1 MHLLRILQKARVFL
15 NANWEEAKCANEATD
30 LRIKN
35 FIREA
40 RGGFEGFAA
49 RLVRVATGPFIREAA
64 FVGDAQ
70 SIAEVQRLC
79 SRPGFLINSNV
90 LKGGLGE
97 TAVHI
102 AAAAG
107 NLAMLEMLLGHGADP
122 NAEDHLRET
131 PLHYAAMTGKAGS
144 IRLLLKHGAEPQV
157 ESAFAETPL
166 CVAEQNPAAFLGIR
180 TEKAAELL
188 KVWAAAAQTQDSDA
202 AYEARDQKTNV
213 KPKEGGT

>member
-1 MHLLRILQKARVFL
+1 
-15 NANWEEAKCANEATD
+15 
-30 LRIKN
+30 
-35 FIREA
+35 
-40 RGGFEGFAA
+40 
-49 RLVRVATGPFIREAA
+49 
-64 FVGDAQ
+64 
-70 SIAEVQRLC
+70 
-79 SRPGFLINSNV
+79 LINSNV

-107 NLAMLEMLLGHGADP
+107 NLAMLEMLLGHRADP

-213 KPKEGGT
+213 KPKEGGHLTQFKNTRLDQPQLNGRVRDILMRALIAAEVVDDPTSAKWRNKSAEELALVSVRANLTQLIAL